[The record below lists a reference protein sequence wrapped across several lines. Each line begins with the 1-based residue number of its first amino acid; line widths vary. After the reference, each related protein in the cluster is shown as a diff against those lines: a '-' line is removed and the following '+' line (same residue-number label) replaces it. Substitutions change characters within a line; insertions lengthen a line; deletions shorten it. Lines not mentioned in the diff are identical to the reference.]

1 MNFKKLFSSCLSVLI
16 ASAPVSLYAME
27 NNECPICLENLDKI
41 DNQKKIALQCPK
53 QHELCR
59 DCFNEWKEKKGICP
73 SCQIDIGPGPDL
85 TTYFNN
91 NGTFDIQQFL
101 EFRQKSTDEIVEL
114 LVRNICNEDNGIV
127 IYIEEENDITTRVAN
142 GNVNAGV
149 IFLKNYVDG
158 SVRVLQENG
167 IRIGISNPFL
177 RAKLRSKLKE
187 TISPVRLIRAALNAP
202 DPDEVER
209 LENERI
215 QRVNQGRQMFI
226 TGGLFLLLLRVMML

>member
-16 ASAPVSLYAME
+16 ASAPVSLRANE
-27 NNECPICLENLDKI
+27 NCPICLENLDKI
-41 DNQKKIALQCPK
+41 DDQEKIALQCPS
-53 QHELCR
+53 QHKLCM
-59 DCFNEWKEKKGICP
+59 DCFNEWKEKKGTCP
-73 SCQIDIGPGPDL
+73 YCQIDIGPGPDL

-101 EFRQKSTDEIVEL
+101 FIQKSTDEIVEL
-114 LVRNICNEDNGIV
+114 LVRDICNEDNGIV

-167 IRIGISNPFL
+167 MRIGISNPFL
-177 RAKLRSKLKE
+177 RAKLRRKLKE
-187 TISPVRLIRAALNAP
+187 TISPVRVIRAGLNAP

-209 LENERI
+209 LKNERI
-215 QRVNQGRQMFI
+215 WRVNNGRMMFQ
-226 TGGLFLLLLRVMML
+226 TGSLLLLLLYMIVS